1 MVDHSFVKC
10 NYCKTNILLRFQM
23 GYFDIPFDFC
33 CPECKVHI
41 HGIKKI
47 TNENILIINNAT
59 QVEEDLDN
67 LDYYADFSIEL
78 PHKKI
83 TEYESIE
90 RIASDGFSPF
100 INMVSLFES
109 GEDYFKLVKR
119 MSQFLS
125 FRDNTWN
132 KMKPLYDLYFNDK
145 IDLICKPILE
155 IGSHYTVENK
165 LDVAMALHQSTI
177 IGFNKILAN
186 NALEEFI
193 GVSKKIMNNE
203 KSSEVDKLIGF
214 LKSNKAFDVEL
225 RRIIEIYSRWINNFE
240 KYMPIVVISLGG
252 NSEKLNKETYGI
264 ATTSFEDMKSF
275 YSDSYEVIL
284 DMITIVI
291 GLNNIYLR
299 GNYDSFSNRTNVKNF
314 EMYMKQTKSERIKSL
329 IEEETFSKCIKMDR
343 HVRNAIAHY
352 DYEFDASSQKIFF
365 YDKYKGNENTVELY
379 LSDLAGLCY
388 DNITILI
395 YLNELFYNLRK
406 IDFVKMGMCPHIGYI
421 SK

>member
-1 MVDHSFVKC
+1 MINHSFLRC

-33 CPECKVHI
+33 CPKCKVHI
-41 HGIKKI
+41 HGIRRI
-47 TNENILIINNAT
+47 TNENVLIINNAT
-59 QVEEDLDN
+59 EVEEDLDN
-67 LDYYADFSIEL
+67 LDYYADLSIEL

-90 RIASDGFSPF
+90 KIASDGFSPF

-109 GEDYFKLVKR
+109 GEDYFKLVGR
-119 MSQFLS
+119 MRHFLS

-132 KMKPLYDLYFNDK
+132 KMKPLYDLYFNNK

-177 IGFNKILAN
+177 IGFNKILDN
-186 NALEEFI
+186 NTLEEFI
-193 GVSKKIMNNE
+193 GISKKIMNNE
-203 KSSEVDKLIGF
+203 KSLEVAELINF
-214 LKSNKAFDVEL
+214 LKSNKSFDVEL
-225 RRIIEIYSRWINNFE
+225 RRIIEIYSRWINHFE
-240 KYMPIVVISLGG
+240 KYIPMVVISLGG

-284 DMITIVI
+284 DMINIVI
-291 GLNNIYLR
+291 GLNNIYIR
-299 GNYDSFSNRTNVKNF
+299 GNYNTFSNKANVENF
-314 EMYMKQTKSERIKSL
+314 DKYMKQTKSERIKSL
-329 IEEETFSKCIKMDR
+329 IEEEPFSKYINMDR

-352 DYEFDASSQKIFF
+352 DYEFDVTSQKITF
-365 YDKYKGNENTVELY
+365 YDKYKGKENTVQLY
-379 LSDLAGLCY
+379 LCDLAKLCY
-388 DNITILI
+388 ENIIILI

-406 IDFVKMGMCPHIGYI
+406 IDFVRMGMCPHIGYL